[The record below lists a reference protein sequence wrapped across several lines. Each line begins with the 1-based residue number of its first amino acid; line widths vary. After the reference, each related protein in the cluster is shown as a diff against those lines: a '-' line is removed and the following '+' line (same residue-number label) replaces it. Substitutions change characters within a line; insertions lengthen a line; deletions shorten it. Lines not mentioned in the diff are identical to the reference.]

1 VNLRAL
7 NYFVSVIEKGSISGA
22 AKHCYISQPSISA
35 AIASLEAELNTQL
48 FQRHGKGVSPTDSG
62 TRLYPLAKRLLNESR
77 AIQALFSKPEIQV
90 PFKLGLIRSLGVNR
104 MSMLL
109 KDFTTACPDMD
120 LSLVEPSE
128 DADAK
133 IISTCDLS
141 SNENFLPMWHDT
153 YLLAIPPSLSLSL
166 KPAIDLRD
174 LQQQPFIHRAP
185 CEALTSL
192 QQLLD
197 MEGIA
202 MQIRARIQTVEYAV
216 GLVAA
221 GLGIALVPAIPAIL
235 EHKDIVFRPLAD
247 IELKRTVG
255 LALPLGQTHTE
266 QQKQLSALC
275 SKYHSE

>member
-1 VNLRAL
+1 MNLRAL

-48 FQRHGKGVSPTDSG
+48 FQRHGKGVSPTDAG
-62 TRLYPLAKRLLNESR
+62 TRLYPLAKRLLNESK

-90 PFKLGLIRSLGVNR
+90 PFKLGLIRSLGVRR

-109 KDFTTACPDMD
+109 KDFTAACPDMD
-120 LSLVEPSE
+120 LTLVEPTE
-128 DADAK
+128 DANAR
-133 IISTCDLS
+133 IISTRDLTS
-141 SNENFLPMWHDT
+141 HENFQPIWHDT
-153 YLLAIPPSLSLSL
+153 FLLAIPPSLSLSL
-166 KPAIDLRD
+166 KSSIELID

-197 MEGIA
+197 MEGVK
-202 MQIRARIQTVEYAV
+202 MQVRARIQTVEYAV

-235 EHKDIVFRPLAD
+235 EDKNIVCRPLAD
-247 IELKRTVG
+247 ISLKRTIG
-255 LALPLGQTHTE
+255 LALPLGQAHTE
-266 QQKQLSALC
+266 QQKLLAIVC
-275 SKYHSE
+275 SKQQ